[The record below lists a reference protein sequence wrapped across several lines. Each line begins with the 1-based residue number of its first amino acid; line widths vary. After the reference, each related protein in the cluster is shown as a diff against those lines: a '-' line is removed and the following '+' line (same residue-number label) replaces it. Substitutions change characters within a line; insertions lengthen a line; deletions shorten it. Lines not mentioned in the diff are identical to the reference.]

1 MSSARN
7 LIVIVTLG
15 VLLSVGMLVSCGQQ
29 SDSLGKENVERV
41 KGADSLVR
49 ARMDKNPEA
58 ALACID
64 SLEATELFSKPVI
77 SYCRAIVYNK
87 MMRRTT
93 SELYFKKA
101 LEGDALQRE
110 CPELY
115 YKASDHLASILSNR
129 GENAEALNISS
140 HSYEVAQGD
149 DSSVGKLWTACI
161 LHSMGYFQ
169 TQLGMKEQAE
179 KNFSMAYMALSQ
191 IVQSDSCYENILTH
205 ARVSLN
211 ILDAYTTI
219 GQYELAQNWVAS
231 AEVAADRLSA
241 SPLCTDADRAK
252 FVGGIALEKAL
263 VMLKMGSSQ
272 SAEEAYRKAQNV
284 GYFNTTSGLMDQ
296 AHFLKTAERW
306 NELADLMP
314 KVDSLATAWNVPMSL
329 YYVKEYMAPRFNA
342 YHKSG
347 RQSEAMAVAEMMA
360 ESVDSVAAHELIRN
374 MKEIAAITKQKDR
387 NTEEAKQEAAV
398 AYRWV
403 KILSVMLV
411 FLIVCIVGGF
421 IYRFVKSKK
430 N

>member
-1 MSSARN
+1 MLGKRN
-7 LIVIVTLG
+7 LIVVIALG
-15 VLLSVGMLVSCGQQ
+15 VLMSIGVLVSCGQQ
-29 SDSLGKENVERV
+29 SDSSDEENVERV
-41 KGADSLVR
+41 KRADSLVR
-49 ARMDKNPEA
+49 VRLDKNPED

-77 SYCRAIVYNK
+77 CYCRGIVYNK
-87 MMRRTT
+87 MMQRTT

-115 YKASDHLASILSNR
+115 YKASDHLSSFLSNR
-129 GENAEALNISS
+129 GENAEALNISTRA
-140 HSYEVAQGD
+140 YEVAQGD
-149 DSSVGKLWTACI
+149 DSSQGKLWTACI

-179 KNFSMAYMALSQ
+179 INFSMAYMALSQ
-191 IVQSDSCYENILTH
+191 IVQADSCYENILTH

-347 RQSEAMAVAEMMA
+347 RQSEAMAVAELMA
-360 ESVDSVAAHELIRN
+360 ESVDSVAAYEMNRN
-374 MKEIAAITKQKDR
+374 MKEIAAITKQKDQ
-387 NTEEAKQEAAV
+387 NTEEAKQEAAL

-403 KILSVMLV
+403 KILSTMLV
-411 FLIVCIVGGF
+411 FLIVCILAGF

>member
-1 MSSARN
+1 MLGKRN
-7 LIVIVTLG
+7 LIVVIALG
-15 VLLSVGMLVSCGQQ
+15 VLLSIGVLVSCGQQ
-29 SDSLGKENVERV
+29 SDSSDEENVERV
-41 KGADSLVR
+41 KRADSLVR
-49 ARMDKNPEA
+49 VRLDKNPED

-77 SYCRAIVYNK
+77 CYCRAIVYNK
-87 MMRRTT
+87 MMQRTT

-115 YKASDHLASILSNR
+115 YKASDHLSSFLSNR
-129 GENAEALNISS
+129 GENAEALNISTRA
-140 HSYEVAQGD
+140 YEVAQGD
-149 DSSVGKLWTACI
+149 DSSQGKLWTACI

-179 KNFSMAYMALSQ
+179 INFSMAYMALSQ
-191 IVQSDSCYENILTH
+191 IVQADSCYENILTH

-284 GYFNTTSGLMDQ
+284 GYFNTSSGLMDQ

-342 YHKSG
+342 YQKSG
-347 RQSEAMAVAEMMA
+347 RQSEAMAVAELMA
-360 ESVDSVAAHELIRN
+360 ESVDSVAGPEMNRN
-374 MKEIAAITKQKDR
+374 MKEIAAITKQKDQ
-387 NTEEAKQEAAV
+387 NTEEAKQEAAL

-403 KILSVMLV
+403 KILSTMLV
-411 FLIVCIVGGF
+411 FLIVCILAGF

>member
-1 MSSARN
+1 MLGKRN
-7 LIVIVTLG
+7 LIVFIALG
-15 VLLSVGMLVSCGQQ
+15 VLLSIGVLVSCGQQ
-29 SDSLGKENVERV
+29 SDSSDEENVERV
-41 KGADSLVR
+41 KRADSLVR
-49 ARMDKNPEA
+49 VRLDKNPED

-77 SYCRAIVYNK
+77 CYCRAIVYNK
-87 MMRRTT
+87 MMQRTT

-115 YKASDHLASILSNR
+115 YKASDHLSSFLSNR
-129 GENAEALNISS
+129 GENAEALNISTRA
-140 HSYEVAQGD
+140 YEVAQGD
-149 DSSVGKLWTACI
+149 DSSQGKLWTACI

-179 KNFSMAYMALSQ
+179 INFSMAYMALSQ
-191 IVQSDSCYENILTH
+191 IVQADSCYENILTH

-284 GYFNTTSGLMDQ
+284 GYFNTTSGLLDQ

-306 NELADLMP
+306 NELADMMP

-329 YYVKEYMAPRFNA
+329 YYVK
-342 YHKSG
+342 
-347 RQSEAMAVAEMMA
+347 
-360 ESVDSVAAHELIRN
+360 
-374 MKEIAAITKQKDR
+374 
-387 NTEEAKQEAAV
+387 NTWRHVSMLTISRVGKAKQW
-398 AYRWV
+398 R
-403 KILSVMLV
+403 LL
-411 FLIVCIVGGF
+411 
-421 IYRFVKSKK
+421 